1 MSDDRAVQ
9 YIAGVPL
16 VKKPTAILLLS
27 CPDQKGIV
35 AAISNFIFQHRGNIL
50 YAQQHTAQPENM
62 LFMRIEWD
70 LEHFT
75 IPRGEIR
82 QAFLSLADRFSMKWD
97 IRFSDYV
104 PRIAIFVSRHIHCFH
119 DLILRHR
126 MGELQ
131 ADISLVISNHTDLQE
146 TAEQYALKF
155 MHIPITAENKM
166 AQEEKE
172 IEVLREHN
180 IDLIVLARYM
190 QILSGSMV
198 DLYRNRIINIHHS
211 FLPAFAGG
219 RPYQHAYERGVK
231 IIGATSH
238 YVTEELDEGP
248 IIAQDVI
255 RITHRD
261 SVTDMVL
268 KGKDIERTVLAQA
281 VRRHLENKILVY
293 GSKTIV
299 FD

>member
-1 MSDDRAVQ
+1 MHT
-9 YIAGVPL
+9 
-16 VKKPTAILLLS
+16 PTAILLLS

-35 AAISNFIFQHRGNIL
+35 AAISHFIFQHRGNIL
-50 YAQQHTAQPENM
+50 YAAQHTAQPENI

-75 IPRGEIR
+75 IPRNEIR
-82 QAFLSLADRFSMKWD
+82 QAFVSLAAQFTMKWD
-97 IRFSDYV
+97 IRFSDYI
-104 PRIAIFVSRHIHCFH
+104 PKIAIFVSKHIHCFH

-131 ADISLVISNHTDLQE
+131 ADIALVISNHTDLRQ
-146 TAEQYALKF
+146 TAEQYALNF
-155 MHIPITAENKM
+155 MHVPITPGNKNK
-166 AQEEKE
+166 QEARE
-172 IEVLREHN
+172 IEALQEHH

-190 QILSGSMV
+190 QILSGTMV
-198 DLYRNRIINIHHS
+198 NLYRNRIINIHHS

-219 RPYQHAYERGVK
+219 KPYQHAYERGVK

-238 YVTEELDEGP
+238 YVTEDLDEGP

-293 GSKTIV
+293 GSRTIV

>member
-1 MSDDRAVQ
+1 
-9 YIAGVPL
+9 
-16 VKKPTAILLLS
+16 VKTTAILLLS

-35 AAISNFIFQHRGNIL
+35 AAISNFVFQHSGNIL
-50 YAQQHTAQPENM
+50 YAAQHTAQPENI

-70 LEHFT
+70 LEKFT
-75 IPRGEIR
+75 IPRNEIR
-82 QAFLSLADRFSMKWD
+82 QAFVSLAEKFTMKWD

-104 PRIAIFVSRHIHCFH
+104 PKVAIFVSKHIHCFH

-126 MGELQ
+126 MGEFQ
-131 ADISLVISNHTDLQE
+131 ADIALVISNHNDLRQ
-146 TAEQYALKF
+146 TAEQYSLKF
-155 MHIPITAENKM
+155 MHFPITSENKM
-166 AQEEKE
+166 RQEERE
-172 IEVLREHN
+172 IEALKEHG
-180 IDLIVLARYM
+180 IDLLVLARYM
-190 QILSGSMV
+190 QILSGKIV
-198 DLYRNRIINIHHS
+198 NLYHNGIINIHHS

-238 YVTEELDEGP
+238 YVTEDLDEGP

-261 SVTDMVL
+261 SVEDMVL

-281 VRRHLENKILVY
+281 VRRHMENKILVY